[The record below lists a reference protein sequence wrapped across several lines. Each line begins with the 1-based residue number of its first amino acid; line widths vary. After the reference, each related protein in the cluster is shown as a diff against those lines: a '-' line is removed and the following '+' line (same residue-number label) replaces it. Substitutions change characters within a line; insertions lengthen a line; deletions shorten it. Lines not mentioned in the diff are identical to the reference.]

1 MNLAQSNTL
10 KNLMRAFAGESQA
23 RNRYTFAAGQ
33 ARSQKLAA
41 LEQLFLYT
49 AGQEKEHAE
58 IFFNHMKTAG
68 VDNVAIDAAYPVD
81 PCGDILPLL
90 KAAHHNEFE
99 EYETEYPAFAKTAR
113 EEGFPQIAESFEKI
127 ALIEKLHGERFARF
141 ARLLEN
147 GELFRTDNPVG
158 WICLNCGHHLTGTQA
173 PAICPV
179 CSHEQG
185 YFVRMEDSPFQ

>member
-1 MNLAQSNTL
+1 MNLSESNTL
-10 KNLMRAFAGESQA
+10 KNLMRAFSGESQA

-33 ARSQKLAA
+33 ARSQKLAGI
-41 LEQLFLYT
+41 EQLFLYT

-68 VDNVAIDAAYPVD
+68 VDNIAIDAAYPVN

-99 EYETEYPAFAKTAR
+99 EFETAYPAFAKTAR
-113 EEGFPQIAESFEKI
+113 EEGFPQIAASFEQI
-127 ALIEKLHGERFARF
+127 ALIEKLHGDRFARF

-147 GELFRTDNPVG
+147 GELFRANGPVG
-158 WICLNCGHHLTGTQA
+158 WICLNCGHHFSGEEA
-173 PAICPV
+173 PSVCPV

-185 YFVRMEDSPFQ
+185 YFLRMEDSPFQ

>member
-1 MNLAQSNTL
+1 MNLSQSKTL
-10 KNLMRAFAGESQA
+10 QNLMRAFAGESQA

-33 ARSQKLAA
+33 ARAQKLAA
-41 LEQLFLYT
+41 VEQLFLYT

-68 VDNVAIDAAYPVD
+68 VDNVVIEAGYPVD

-99 EYETEYPAFAKTAR
+99 EFEKEYPAFAKVAR
-113 EEGFPQIAESFEKI
+113 EEGFPQIAVSFEQI
-127 ALIEKLHGERFARF
+127 ALIEQLHGQRFDRF
-141 ARLLEN
+141 ARLLES
-147 GELFRTDNPVG
+147 GELFRASEPVG
-158 WICLNCGHHLTGTQA
+158 WICLNCGHHLSALEA
-173 PAICPV
+173 PDICPV
-179 CSHEQG
+179 CAHERG